1 MNIPP
6 VSPPPPVSDSHEFI
20 EGGKRGFD
28 FRHFWHSILERLW
41 IVVLCILAG
50 LFLALGYLART
61 PKLYQSHAVL
71 EVDFQ
76 EPTMISDDSNSSRTR
91 SMFLASQEALR
102 TIEQN
107 LTNRNLMARVV
118 RAEDL
123 ANDGGRALLGHS
135 VTDENPT
142 TPTPEPIAAQKDGL
156 SERDRAFTPL
166 EEGLG
171 GALARMVKPVIRR
184 GTRLIDLYV
193 TNRDPA
199 LAQRLAEAVGREY
212 IRMSIE
218 RRSNF
223 SQDSLR
229 YLMEEEERLK
239 ANLQKSEAAVA
250 DYKANTPDALQL
262 GGGAAATG
270 TQSGS
275 GAGTG
280 RGGLVEDKL
289 QELTSKVT
297 SAKADRVRLESE
309 LKQIDKIGDNV
320 EALLA
325 IPSIAAAP
333 VVVDRRKDVAQ
344 LESAVASLAQRYK
357 SKHPKMMAAR
367 AALTEAQEALKRAV
381 LSQPAVLRNVL
392 AQAQAAEK
400 SLGSA
405 ATEQEKAALALN
417 KAAIGYQE
425 LARQAE
431 TDRALYES
439 VLRQIKETNLTKDV
453 KTNAVSIAEHATLPY
468 APSTPRPVKAI
479 VLGLLGGL
487 AAGLGFIY
495 GSDALDRSLKTVDQA
510 EAHLG
515 LPVLAAVPERASAK
529 KSRSEKKA
537 DGAITY
543 RLVAEAPE
551 GPIAESFRNLR
562 ASLSLLGPE
571 IERKVFLFTSAA
583 PTEGKS
589 FTSANYALALAQQG
603 HNVLLV
609 DGDLRRPSLRK
620 IFSITGKNGSED
632 TPVSGVVDCLVGEA
646 SLSDAV
652 VRVAARDVD
661 VTRPHGKGEQTFTT
675 ATGGRLSILTGG
687 RRAPNPAELLSG
699 PSFGELIA
707 EAARLYDRVVIDSA
721 PLLAVSDT
729 LLMVPSVQTV
739 SLVVRAAKTPR
750 NAVHRAISLLA
761 TASARP
767 AGIILNRLPHRRG
780 AGYYYYYASHGYGA
794 GEGSYEAIEEAG
806 AEAKS

>member
-1 MNIPP
+1 MTNPP
-6 VSPPPPVSDSHEFI
+6 ISPSPDSQSVHDAGI
-20 EGGKRGFD
+20 DGRRGFD

-41 IVVLCILAG
+41 VVGLCVVAG
-50 LFLALGYLART
+50 LFLSLGYLART

-76 EPTMISDDSNSSRTR
+76 EPTMIVGEETSSRMR

-118 RAEDL
+118 RAEGL
-123 ANDGGRALLGHS
+123 AEDGGRGLLGRS
-135 VTDENPT
+135 VTDEKPAPA
-142 TPTPEPIAAQKDGL
+142 TPAPSKPNAADNSAGL
-156 SERDRAFTPL
+156 LARDRAFMPL
-166 EEGLG
+166 EDGLG
-171 GALARMVKPVIRR
+171 GAVTSMVKPVIRR

-199 LAQRLAEAVGREY
+199 MAQRLAEAVGREY

-223 SQDSLR
+223 SQESLR

-250 DYKANTPDALQL
+250 EYKAKTPDALQL

-270 TQSGS
+270 GQSS
-275 GAGTG
+275 AGAGGG

-309 LKQIDKIGDNV
+309 LHQIDQVGDNV
-320 EALLA
+320 EAMLA
-325 IPSIAAAP
+325 IPSIATAP

-344 LESAVASLAQRYK
+344 LESAVASLSQRYK

-381 LSQPAVLRNVL
+381 LGQPAVLRNVL
-392 AQAQAAEK
+392 AQARAAET

-405 ATEQEKAALALN
+405 ASEQEKAALALN

-453 KTNAVSIAEHATLPY
+453 KTNAVSIAEHATMPY
-468 APSTPRPVKAI
+468 APASPNPLKAI
-479 VLGLLGGL
+479 ALGLLGGL
-487 AAGLGFIY
+487 AAGLAFIY
-495 GSDALDRSLKTVDQA
+495 GADALDRSLKTVDQV
-510 EAHLG
+510 ESYLG
-515 LPVLAAVPERASAK
+515 LPVLAAVPERATSK
-529 KSRSEKKA
+529 KKDE
-537 DGAITY
+537 DGTPEGAVTY

-551 GPIAESFRNLR
+551 GPVAESFRNLR

-571 IERKVFLFTSAA
+571 IERKVFLFTSAL

-603 HNVLLV
+603 HRVLLI
-609 DGDLRRPSLRK
+609 DGDLRRPSLQK
-620 IFSITGKNGSED
+620 IFSAPGALNAKQI
-632 TPVSGVVDCLVGEA
+632 PGVVDYLIGEIG
-646 SLSDAV
+646 LDEAV
-652 VRVAARDVD
+652 IRVAASDVD
-661 VTRPHGKGEQTFTT
+661 VTRVSTNGEKKFTT
-675 ATGGRLSILTGG
+675 ATGGQLSILTGG

-699 PSFGELIA
+699 QSFGELVA

-729 LLMVPSVQTV
+729 LLMTPHVQTV
-739 SLVVRAAKTPR
+739 SLVVRAGKTPR
-750 NAVHRAISLLA
+750 NAILRAISLLG
-761 TASARP
+761 TASSRP

-794 GEGSYEAIEEAG
+794 GEGSYAAK
-806 AEAKS
+806 AES